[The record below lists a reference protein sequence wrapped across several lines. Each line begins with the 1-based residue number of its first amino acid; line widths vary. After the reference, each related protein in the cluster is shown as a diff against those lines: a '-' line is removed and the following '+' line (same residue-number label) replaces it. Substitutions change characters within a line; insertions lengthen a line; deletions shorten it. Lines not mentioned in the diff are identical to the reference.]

1 MGRPALWIG
10 LTLLLLLAMGGLAW
24 YVNHSLTVPDVK
36 VPSVINKT
44 EDVARSQL
52 TALGLVVDENEIRKY
67 KEGVKEGVVYDQ
79 SKDEGTEVKK
89 GSSIQLSVGAVK
101 PYLAIAKC
109 QRIFL

>member
-24 YVNHSLTVPDVK
+24 YINHSLTVPDVK
-36 VPSVINKT
+36 VLNVIDTT
-44 EDVARSQL
+44 ENVIRSQL
-52 TALGLVVDENEIRKY
+52 TALGLVVDENVIRKY

-101 PYLAIAKC
+101 PQQANAGC